1 MRDFI
6 LEDSK
11 FVALIVSPFIIFFAI
26 LIVIAACD
34 SHKKNEKYND
44 GHCKCGGNWVYTQAV
59 GHNVSTGYIYVC
71 DKCGDVVELD
81 EKR

>member
-1 MRDFI
+1 MSDF
-6 LEDSK
+6 LDDCK
-11 FVALIVSPFIIFFAI
+11 FVALVSLPFIT
-26 LIVIAACD
+26 VIAVVVGIAIYD
-34 SHKKNEKYND
+34 LHERNEKYND
-44 GHCKCGGNWVYTQAV
+44 GYCKCGGNWVYTQAV